1 MNIKRIH
8 IKDFRG
14 IEELELDLVNPS
26 GNSLD
31 LVVFAGPNGSGKTSV
46 LEACLLSL
54 GRSDLF
60 GERTDSDIRSGAA
73 DFEIFLQMDSGEK
86 LVASS
91 KSREKQISRTLHG
104 IGVEYFSSW
113 REPKLMGSLPITAG
127 KKGKRPKATEQ
138 NRLWL
143 IKQYLINLRARR
155 AFESQRM
162 FSDIEP
168 AVFQLIN
175 DNWREFYPESENR
188 FEVRPVSESIDEGFD
203 LFIRDVHTGGLI
215 PVDALSSGEI
225 EVLTMIGWF
234 ATRETDTHFLFID
247 EPELHLHSTW
257 HRVVLR
263 VLRKL
268 LPKAQ
273 IICATHSKEVLDS
286 AMSYQRFTLLQPD
299 DPRIKLKGKDYLK

>member
-1 MNIKRIH
+1 MRINRIH
-8 IKDFRG
+8 IRDFRG
-14 IEELELDLVNPS
+14 IEELEIDLVNLS

-31 LVVFAGPNGSGKTSV
+31 LAVFAGPNGSGKTSI
-46 LEACLLSL
+46 LEACLFAL
-54 GRSDLF
+54 GRSDLI
-60 GERTDSDIRSGAA
+60 GDRPDNDVRLGATN
-73 DFEIFLQMDSGEK
+73 FEICLQMNSGEDI
-86 LVASS
+86 VASS
-91 KSREKQISRTLHG
+91 KTREKQISRNLRG

-143 IKQYLINLRARR
+143 IKQHLINLRARK
-155 AFESQRM
+155 AFESQQI
-162 FSDIEP
+162 FPDIEP

-175 DNWREFYPESENR
+175 DSWKQFYPGSDSC

-203 LFIRDVHTGGLI
+203 LFIRNIPTGQLI

-234 ATRETDTHFLFID
+234 ATRETNPDFLFID

-268 LPKAQ
+268 LPKTQ

-286 AMSYQRFTLLQPD
+286 VMSYQRFTLLPPD
-299 DPRIKLKGKDYLK
+299 DPRIKQKGKG